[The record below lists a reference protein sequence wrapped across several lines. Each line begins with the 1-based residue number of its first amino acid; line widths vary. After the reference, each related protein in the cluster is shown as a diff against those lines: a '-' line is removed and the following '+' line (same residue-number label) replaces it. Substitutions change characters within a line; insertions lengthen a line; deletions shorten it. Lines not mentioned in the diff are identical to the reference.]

1 MPCLSTK
8 KMKPV
13 LDRLANRY
21 EIYAGKYENELNT
34 DFNKVVS
41 YVNLSITTI
50 TNYIIFGEVKY
61 IET

>member
-1 MPCLSTK
+1 
-8 KMKPV
+8 MKPV